1 MKNLLLALSLAL
13 SFTLGFC
20 CASIQRSAQN
30 VKDYEAACLLM
41 DCIRNMMDS
50 EEIGSEV
57 EESYYEW
64 FQDLDMGIYNTE
76 ELKDIRDLEDY
87 YWCY

>member
-1 MKNLLLALSLAL
+1 MKNLLLALSLVLA
-13 SFTLGFC
+13 FALGFC
-20 CASIQRSAQN
+20 CAYTQRSAQS

-64 FQDLDMGIYNTE
+64 FQDLDMGIYNTR
-76 ELKDIRDLEDY
+76 ELNDIRDLEDY

>member
-1 MKNLLLALSLAL
+1 MKNLLIGLSLVL
-13 SFTLGFC
+13 SFALGFC
-20 CASIQRSAQN
+20 CAYTQRSAQS

-41 DCIRNMMDS
+41 DCIRCMMDS

-64 FQDLDMGIYNTE
+64 FSDLDTGCWHTKKLHDI
-76 ELKDIRDLEDY
+76 KDLDQY
-87 YWCY
+87 YWAY

>member
-1 MKNLLLALSLAL
+1 MKNLLIGLSLVL
-13 SFTLGFC
+13 SFALGFC
-20 CASIQRSAQN
+20 CASMQHSAQSIR
-30 VKDYEAACLLM
+30 DYEAACLLM

-64 FQDLDMGIYNTE
+64 FDALECGCYNTK
-76 ELKDIRDLEDY
+76 ELTNINQLENY

>member
-1 MKNLLLALSLAL
+1 MKNLLLALSLVLA
-13 SFTLGFC
+13 FALGFC
-20 CASIQRSAQN
+20 CASIQHSAQSTR
-30 VKDYEAACLLM
+30 DYEAACLLM
-41 DCIRNMMDS
+41 DCLRNMMDS

>member
-1 MKNLLLALSLAL
+1 MKNLLIGLSLVL
-13 SFTLGFC
+13 SFALGFC
-20 CASIQRSAQN
+20 CAYTQRSAQS

-41 DCIRNMMDS
+41 DCMRSMMDS

-64 FQDLDMGIYNTE
+64 FSDLDTGCWHTKKLHDI
-76 ELKDIRDLEDY
+76 KDLDQY
-87 YWCY
+87 YWAY

>member
-1 MKNLLLALSLAL
+1 MKYFKIIGGLVLVYV
-13 SFTLGFC
+13 LGFSC
-20 CASIQRSAQN
+20 YCMGYNNAHTR
-30 VKDYEAACLLM
+30 DYEAACLLM
-41 DCIRNMMDS
+41 DCMRSMMDS

>member
-1 MKNLLLALSLAL
+1 MKYFKFIGSLVLAYV
-13 SFTLGFC
+13 LGFSC
-20 CASIQRSAQN
+20 YCVGYNNAHTR
-30 VKDYEAACLLM
+30 DYEAACLLM
-41 DCIRNMMDS
+41 DCMRSMMDS